1 MELATLADVRVL
13 VEKHLPKEYRAKF
26 MWRLQ
31 RFRRRLWR
39 RLQDRLRLWRLRR
52 VWMLRMRPG
61 LVGTLRRGVRCRDR
75 VCCRCRLLHNLGR
88 LPLLL
93 GNRGGALLGVT
104 WSRSRSRRHRPH
116 SAAVRVAVKRERTGG
131 LNRR

>member
-104 WSRSRSRRHRPH
+104 GPVAVPAATDLTRRQCESRSR
-116 SAAVRVAVKRERTGG
+116 EIGQG
-131 LNRR
+131 